1 MKRPQPLHPHRDPK
15 GRLPR
20 SAWRGAIA
28 VLFGLLAACGATP
41 TRLATTPEQAAALL
55 ARGEYAAAARDYAAL
70 AEATPGAMGMEYR
83 LNALSAALRIPDTAL
98 ATRQLGLVTAPI
110 DPAAAYRRDLLATE
124 LQWLT
129 AGAAAAWE
137 TLAALLASQGATQI
151 EAYHELR
158 QRLALAAQRPLQ
170 AIRSVAERETLR
182 ASDATALAALR
193 AEFLLQL
200 REAVARGLT
209 TDPRSAGRDAAAR
222 GWLEAA
228 PLAARAALA
237 PQSANAALTAAWRS
251 RYPRHPASAALAATH
266 KPVPPPDTVA
276 SPSPAAATSAAS
288 ATAPASTTRPS
299 ASATQPAAA
308 QPAPLRPEAHVAAL
322 LPLSGRNA
330 AAGAQ
335 LRDGLLSAYY
345 ATPAAA
351 RTPLRFYDTGALS
364 VAEALQ
370 SATSAGA
377 EFVIGPLA
385 REDVVSAAA
394 FQTSIPILGLNFLP
408 AEQGASSSTFYQFA
422 LSPEEEARAV
432 ARRALGEGRRR
443 AIAFVPA
450 GEWGARVLKAFKDE
464 LEAGGGR
471 VLAAETLSGSDL
483 TATLQTALR
492 LDDSR
497 ARHRRLQAVLDLPLA
512 FQPRRRSDVDFL
524 FTPGQATLLR
534 QLRPQLQFNAA
545 GDIPTYTTS
554 EAWDGRSGNDL
565 DGVMFPDMPWMI
577 AADTPAA
584 AALRAAT
591 SSAFGDARGRGRLYA
606 FGHDAWLLQQA
617 LRERGNVTG
626 PPNLAIDGASGTLSL
641 DAERRVQRSLRWA
654 EITSDSLKLLDD
666 GA

>member
-1 MKRPQPLHPHRDPK
+1 MHRPASAQPVRHLQRV
-15 GRLPR
+15 LL
-20 SAWRGAIA
+20 RGATA
-28 VLFGLLAACGATP
+28 VLLALLAACGATP
-41 TRLATTPEQAAALL
+41 TRLATTPERAAALL
-55 ARGEYAAAARDYAAL
+55 ASGEYAAAARDYAAL
-70 AEATPGAMGMEYR
+70 ADVTPGAAGNDYR
-83 LNALSAALRIPDTAL
+83 LSALAAALRTPDTPL
-98 ATRQLGLVTAPI
+98 ATRQLALFTQPLE
-110 DPAAAYRRDLLATE
+110 PATAYRRDLLATE

-129 AGAAAAWE
+129 AGAAAAWD
-137 TLAALLASQGATQI
+137 TLSALPAPQGAPQI

-170 AIRSVAERETLR
+170 AIRSLAERETLR
-182 ASDATALAALR
+182 AGDAPALAALR
-193 AEFLLQL
+193 AEFLQQL
-200 REAVARGLT
+200 REAVAKGLT
-209 TDPRSAGRDAAAR
+209 IDPRSAGRDAAAR

-228 PLAARAALA
+228 PLATRAALA
-237 PQSANAALTAAWRS
+237 PQSANAALTAAWRA

-266 KPVPPPDTVA
+266 KPLPPETPSTVTTV
-276 SPSPAAATSAAS
+276 SPAAPAGMPPKAALPTELS
-288 ATAPASTTRPS
+288 PSTK
-299 ASATQPAAA
+299 A
-308 QPAPLRPEAHVAAL
+308 RPEAHVAAL

-330 AAGAQ
+330 AAGTQ

-345 ATPAAA
+345 ATPAAT
-351 RTPLRFYDTGALS
+351 RRPLRFYDTGTLAI
-364 VAEALQ
+364 ADALQ
-370 SATSAGA
+370 SAKDSGA

-385 REDVVSAAA
+385 REEVVAAA
-394 FQTSIPILGLNFLP
+394 ASQTQIPILALNFLP
-408 AEQGASSSTFYQFA
+408 ADQTTPQTSFFQFA

-450 GEWGARVLKAFKDE
+450 GEWGARVLKAFQEE

-471 VLAAETLSGSDL
+471 ILATETLSGRDL
-483 TATLQTALR
+483 TAAIQTALR

-524 FTPGQATLLR
+524 FTPGQAALLR

-554 EAWDGRSGNDL
+554 EAWDGRAGNDL
-565 DGVMFPDMPWMI
+565 AGVMFPDMPWMI
-577 AADTPAA
+577 ATDTPAA

-591 SSAFGDARGRGRLYA
+591 SAAFGDTRGRGRLYA

-617 LRERGNVTG
+617 LRERSASTN
-626 PPNLAIDGASGTLSL
+626 PPTLALDGTTGTLSI
-641 DAERRVQRSLRWA
+641 DAERRIQRSVRWA

>member
-1 MKRPQPLHPHRDPK
+1 
-15 GRLPR
+15 
-20 SAWRGAIA
+20 
-28 VLFGLLAACGATP
+28 VLLALLAACGATP
-41 TRLATTPEQAAALL
+41 TRLTTTPERAAALL
-55 ARGEYAAAARDYAAL
+55 ASGDFAAAAQDYATL
-70 AEATPGAMGMEYR
+70 ADATPGAVGNEYR
-83 LNALSAALRIPDTAL
+83 LNALIAALRAQDATL
-98 ATRQLGLVTAPI
+98 ATRQLGLFTPPL
-110 DPAAAYRRDLLATE
+110 DPATAYRRDLLATE

-129 AGAAAAWE
+129 AGAPAAWE
-137 TLAALLASQGATQI
+137 TLAALPAPQGAAQI

-170 AIRSVAERETLR
+170 AIRSMAERETLR
-182 ASDATALAALR
+182 ASDAAGLATLR

-200 REAVARGLT
+200 RDAVSRGLA

-237 PQSANAALTAAWRS
+237 PQSANAALTAAWRA

-266 KPVPPPDTVA
+266 KPNPPPDVVTA
-276 SPSPAAATSAAS
+276 SSATPAASTPKPATPAGSVPP
-288 ATAPASTTRPS
+288 TAQT
-299 ASATQPAAA
+299 
-308 QPAPLRPEAHVAAL
+308 RPEAHVAAL

-330 AAGAQ
+330 AAGTQ

-345 ATPAAA
+345 ATPATSRA
-351 RTPLRFYDTGALS
+351 PLRFYDTGAIS

-370 SATSAGA
+370 NATSAGA
-377 EFVIGPLA
+377 QFVIGPLA
-385 REDVVSAAA
+385 REEVVAAAA
-394 FQTSIPILGLNFLP
+394 FQTRIPILSLNFLP
-408 AEQGASSSTFYQFA
+408 AEQTAPGAAFYQFA

-450 GEWGARVLKAFKDE
+450 GEWGARVLKAFQDE

-471 VLAAETLSGSDL
+471 VLATETVSGRD
-483 TATLQTALR
+483 ATVAIQTALR

-524 FTPGQATLLR
+524 FTPGQAALLR

-577 AADTPAA
+577 ATDTPAA
-584 AALRAAT
+584 AALRTAT
-591 SSAFGDARGRGRLYA
+591 SNAFGDTRGRGRLYA

-617 LRERGNVTG
+617 LRERSDSTG
-626 PPNLAIDGASGTLSL
+626 PSGLTVNGASGTLSL